1 LGGGEIGNC
10 SSKVFTIFGVIRQ
23 FIIEVNNLKIKFAV
37 QDTFGGLLFVNFF
50 IKNNKYENE

>member
-1 LGGGEIGNC
+1 LGGKLEIVPKKR
-10 SSKVFTIFGVIRQ
+10 SSPFLELRQ

-50 IKNNKYENE
+50 HPKQQI